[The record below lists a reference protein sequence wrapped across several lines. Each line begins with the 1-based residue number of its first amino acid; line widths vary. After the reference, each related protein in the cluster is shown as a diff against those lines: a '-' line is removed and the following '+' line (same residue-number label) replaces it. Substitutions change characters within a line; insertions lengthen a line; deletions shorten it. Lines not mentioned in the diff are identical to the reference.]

1 MENKK
6 GKTHVKQNRREF
18 LGFGAMAGA
27 GALLSERG
35 HAAES
40 PSMQGAVK
48 FCVFADIHYRPGPK
62 GFPHSTKE
70 WLGRILARAESEK
83 CDFVIH
89 CGDFCH
95 NPPADKDYVDFYNDF
110 KLPTYHTIGNHD
122 DDGCAHEDTLKAYR
136 IEKGYYSFDRNGFRF
151 VVIDANY
158 VRWAD
163 GRVEHY
169 SYGSYFRKDKV
180 PELKP
185 YYEKGKHDV
194 IGVVPPEE
202 LAWLRETVE
211 SSPYPCVCFSHQS
224 FERPAGNPCH
234 NGAEVR
240 AIFDAANA
248 KTPGKVRLAINGHH
262 HCDYLR
268 ILENVVYFD
277 LNSASYQWIGSK
289 YAHENYPASFF
300 EANGQTPR
308 AVPWIS
314 WDDPL
319 NAIVTLTADGGM
331 RIDGMKSKF
340 SCGVTP
346 GMCKGFHLDPCAR
359 LTTPNVQSVDLRLA
373 YPANA

>member
-1 MENKK
+1 M
-6 GKTHVKQNRREF
+6 KQNRREF
-18 LGFGAMAGA
+18 LGMGAMAGA
-27 GALLSERG
+27 GILMAERG
-35 HAAES
+35 GQAAEK
-40 PSMQGAVK
+40 PSAADAGKPAKSGTVK

-70 WLGRILARAESEK
+70 WLGRVLSRAEREN

-95 NPPADKDYVDFYNDF
+95 NPPADKEYVDYYNDF
-110 KLPTYHTIGNHD
+110 RLPTYHTIGNHD
-122 DDGCAHEDTLKAYR
+122 DDGCAHEETLRAYR
-136 IEKGYYSFDRNGFRF
+136 MDKGYYYFDRNAFRF
-151 VVIDANY
+151 IVIDANY

-169 SYGSYFRKDKV
+169 SHGSYFRKGKV

-185 YYEKGKHDV
+185 FYEKGKHDD
-194 IGVVPPEE
+194 IGVVPQEE
-202 LAWLRETVE
+202 LDWLRDTIE

-224 FERPAGNPCH
+224 FERPTGNPCH

-248 KTPGKVRLAINGHH
+248 KTPGKVRLVINGHH

-277 LNSASYQWIGSK
+277 LNSASFYWMGSK
-289 YAHENYPASFF
+289 YAHRKYPDSFF
-300 EANGQTPR
+300 DENGQTPR
-308 AVPWIS
+308 EVSWVS
-314 WDDPL
+314 WDDPI
-319 NAIVTLTADGGM
+319 NAIVTLTADGGI

-340 SCGVTP
+340 TCGVTP
-346 GMCKGFHLDPCAR
+346 GMCRGFRLDPCSR
-359 LTTPNVQSVDLRLA
+359 LVVPDVQSANLRLSYSA
-373 YPANA
+373 

>member
-1 MENKK
+1 M
-6 GKTHVKQNRREF
+6 KQNRREF
-18 LGFGAMAGA
+18 LGLGAMAGA
-27 GALLSERG
+27 GMLMAERG
-35 HAAES
+35 VQAAEK
-40 PSMQGAVK
+40 PATPGTVK
-48 FCVFADIHYRPGPK
+48 FCVFADIHYRPGPT

-70 WLGRILARAESEK
+70 WLGRVLARAEREN

-95 NPPADKDYVDFYNDF
+95 NPPADKDYVDYYNDF
-110 KLPTYHTIGNHD
+110 RLPTYHTIGNHD
-122 DDGCAHEDTLKAYR
+122 DDGCAHEETLKAYR
-136 IEKGYYSFDRNGFRF
+136 MEKGYYYFDRNGFRF
-151 VVIDANY
+151 VVIDANH

-169 SYGSYFRKDKV
+169 SNGSYFRKGNV

-185 YYEKGKHDV
+185 YYEKGLEDV

-202 LAWLRETVE
+202 LAWLRDAIE

-224 FERPAGNPCH
+224 FERPTGNPCH

-248 KTPGKVRLAINGHH
+248 KTPGKVRLVINGHH

-268 ILENVVYFD
+268 ILEDVVYFD
-277 LNSASYQWIGSK
+277 LNSASFQWIGTK

-300 EANGQTPR
+300 AANNQTPR

-319 NAIVTLTADGGM
+319 NAIVTLTADGGI

-346 GMCKGFHLDPCAR
+346 AMCNGFHLDRCAR
-359 LTTPNVQSVDLRLA
+359 LTTPNVQSVDLRIA
-373 YPANA
+373 YPAKA